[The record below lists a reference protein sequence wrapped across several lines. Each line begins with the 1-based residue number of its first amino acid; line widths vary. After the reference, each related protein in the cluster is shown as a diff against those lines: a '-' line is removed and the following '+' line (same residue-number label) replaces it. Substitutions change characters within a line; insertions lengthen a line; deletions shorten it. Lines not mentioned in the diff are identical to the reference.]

1 MKSLGTNFTAPPVDR
16 IGIEERAASLGKRSL
31 KKSAKIAGL
40 RMAISMCDL
49 TTLEGKDSV
58 GKVRALCQKAKHP
71 LPGHPEIPSVAA
83 VCVYPSFV
91 VTAKRALEGSTVKVA
106 AVATSFPSG
115 QLPLPLKLAEV
126 ARAVA
131 DGADEI
137 DMVIDRGA
145 FLAGQYAK
153 VHDEIVQVKHACGSA
168 ALKVILETG
177 ELDTY
182 DNVRLACEIAL
193 QAGADFLKTSTGK
206 IQPAATP
213 AVALILLESV
223 RDFYRETGRAVSV
236 KVAGGIR
243 SAKEALHYLVLVKET
258 LGEEW
263 LTPDRFRF
271 GASTLLNDI
280 LMQLEKERTGRYQNE
295 DYFSKD

>member
-1 MKSLGTNFTAPPVDR
+1 MAFEATPVDR
-16 IGIEERAASLGKRSL
+16 IGIEERAAALGKRSI

-40 RMAISMCDL
+40 RMAIAMCDL

-71 LPGHPEIPSVAA
+71 LPGHPEIPAVAA
-83 VCVYPSFV
+83 VCVYPSLV
-91 VTAKRALEGSTVKVA
+91 PTAKRALEGSRVKVA

-115 QLPLPLKLAEV
+115 QLPLPLKIAEV
-126 ARAVA
+126 TRAVE

-145 FLAGQYAK
+145 FLAGQYDK
-153 VHDEIVQVKHACGSA
+153 VHDEIVRVKEACRGA

-193 QAGADFLKTSTGK
+193 HAGADFLKTSTGK
-206 IQPAATP
+206 VQPAATP

-223 RDFYRETGRAVSV
+223 RDFYRETGRAVAV

-243 SAKEALHYLVLVKET
+243 SAKEALHYLVIVKET

>member
-1 MKSLGTNFTAPPVDR
+1 MAFEAPPVDR
-16 IGIEERAASLGKRSL
+16 IGVEERAAALGKRSI

-40 RMAISMCDL
+40 RMAIAMCDL

-83 VCVYPSFV
+83 VCVYPSLV
-91 VTAKRALEGSTVKVA
+91 PTAKRALEGSRVKVA

-126 ARAVA
+126 SRAVE

-153 VHDEIVQVKHACGSA
+153 VHDEIAQVKEACRGA

-193 QAGADFLKTSTGK
+193 RAGADFLKTSTGK
-206 IQPAATP
+206 VQPAATP
-213 AVALILLESV
+213 PVALILLESV
-223 RDFYRETGRAVSV
+223 RDFHRETGRPVSV

-243 SAKEALHYLVLVKET
+243 SAKEALHYLVIVKET

-263 LTPDRFRF
+263 LTPERFRF